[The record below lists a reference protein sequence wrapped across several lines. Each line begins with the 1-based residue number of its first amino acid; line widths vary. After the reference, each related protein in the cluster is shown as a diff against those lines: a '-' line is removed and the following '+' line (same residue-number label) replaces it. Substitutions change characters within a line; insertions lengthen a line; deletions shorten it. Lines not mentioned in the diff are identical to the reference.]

1 MAKRLFTADRD
12 GKGAEER
19 LRVVRNRL
27 LHELEER
34 TSSAVK
40 RGELGTADLDRLFR
54 LVLDAQRAAADPG
67 RDRETVMEIV
77 TSVPLEGFERDSDVA
92 VATVPGEKKK
102 PGRRKKKESAG

>member
-12 GKGAEER
+12 GKGVEER

-34 TSSAVK
+34 TSNAAK

-92 VATVPGEKKK
+92 VATVPEKKRR
-102 PGRRKKKESAG
+102 GRPPKKKEE